1 MIYKNLIHKFEYTIR
16 ELLGADMTEQEIYSL
31 VSLTLNDWLVDGEF
45 SQDYQLMAAQAI
57 ELREQMARET
67 AQADVSPI
75 VDITGTRIAREQ

>member
-57 ELREQMARET
+57 ELREQMAKET